1 MPLNAQKIQH
11 ILQVVAQTF
20 TARQQ
25 TIIAVTLANG
35 SYAYTPLQVI
45 MRPQMVDDPQLYDAN
60 NLSVPRSIDTLM
72 IAPLSTNLVGVV
84 YIAETTTAT
93 AAAVAAAPKYEI
105 VEVLPSGIVP
115 GGTHLRVSLRRLR

>member
-20 TARQQ
+20 TSRQQ
-25 TIIAVTLANG
+25 TVIAVTLASG
-35 SYAYTPLQVI
+35 SYAYNPLQVI
-45 MRPQMVDDPQLYDAN
+45 IRPQMVDDPQLYDAS

-72 IAPLSTNLVGVV
+72 IAPLSTNFTGVV

>member
-1 MPLNAQKIQH
+1 M
-11 ILQVVAQTF
+11 VAQTF
-20 TARQQ
+20 TSRQQ
-25 TIIAVTLANG
+25 TVIAVTLASG
-35 SYAYTPLQVI
+35 SYAYNPLQVI
-45 MRPQMVDDPQLYDAN
+45 MRPQMVDDPQLYDAS

-72 IAPLSTNLVGVV
+72 IAPLSTNLTGVV
-84 YIAETTTAT
+84 YIAETTIAT